1 MKEKVKLII
10 GLVMFVAIIIIVTF
24 FLNSRNNINQ
34 NATSTTN
41 ISKIGKI
48 VEVNESNFEKEV
60 INSDKKVLI
69 DFYATWCG
77 PCKML
82 EPVVEEVAN
91 ENENL
96 KVVRID
102 VDKNVNLV
110 YKYNIQAMP
119 TLVVVQNGQE
129 VKRSVGVIPKQNILE
144 LCK

>member
-1 MKEKVKLII
+1 MGLIHYEKDFSSLIEDCA
-10 GLVMFVAIIIIVTF
+10 VV
-24 FLNSRNNINQ
+24 
-34 NATSTTN
+34 
-41 ISKIGKI
+41 
-48 VEVNESNFEKEV
+48 
-60 INSDKKVLI
+60 